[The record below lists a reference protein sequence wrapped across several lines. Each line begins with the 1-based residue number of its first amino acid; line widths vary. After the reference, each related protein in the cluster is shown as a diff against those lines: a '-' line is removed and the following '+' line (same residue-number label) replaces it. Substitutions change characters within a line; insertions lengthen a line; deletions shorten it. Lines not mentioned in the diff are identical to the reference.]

1 MLKQL
6 FFDVFVGVVVV
17 VAKAPLSIGDV
28 NGSIAKDL
36 IKKNI
41 MTKLCCNLDP
51 WYESI
56 SYISKIDN
64 EFNKQYDN
72 KNKVN

>member
-1 MLKQL
+1 
-6 FFDVFVGVVVV
+6 
-17 VAKAPLSIGDV
+17 
-28 NGSIAKDL
+28 
-36 IKKNI
+36 

-51 WYESI
+51 LYESI
-56 SYISKIDN
+56 SYNDN

>member
-1 MLKQL
+1 M
-6 FFDVFVGVVVV
+6 
-17 VAKAPLSIGDV
+17 VAEAPE
-28 NGSIAKDL
+28 AKDL

-41 MTKLCCNLDP
+41 MTKLCCNLNP
-51 WYESI
+51 LYESI

-64 EFNKQYDN
+64 ELNKQYDN

>member
-1 MLKQL
+1 
-6 FFDVFVGVVVV
+6 
-17 VAKAPLSIGDV
+17 
-28 NGSIAKDL
+28 
-36 IKKNI
+36 
-41 MTKLCCNLDP
+41 MTKLCCNLDTL
-51 WYESI
+51 YESI

>member
-1 MLKQL
+1 M
-6 FFDVFVGVVVV
+6 
-17 VAKAPLSIGDV
+17 VAEAPE
-28 NGSIAKDL
+28 AKDL

>member
-1 MLKQL
+1 
-6 FFDVFVGVVVV
+6 
-17 VAKAPLSIGDV
+17 
-28 NGSIAKDL
+28 
-36 IKKNI
+36 

-51 WYESI
+51 WCESI

>member
-6 FFDVFVGVVVV
+6 FFDVFVVVVVV
-17 VAKAPLSIGDV
+17 VAEAPLSIGDV

-64 EFNKQYDN
+64 EL
-72 KNKVN
+72 KNHMVNILL

>member
-6 FFDVFVGVVVV
+6 FFDVFVVVVVV
-17 VAKAPLSIGDV
+17 VAEAPE
-28 NGSIAKDL
+28 AKDL